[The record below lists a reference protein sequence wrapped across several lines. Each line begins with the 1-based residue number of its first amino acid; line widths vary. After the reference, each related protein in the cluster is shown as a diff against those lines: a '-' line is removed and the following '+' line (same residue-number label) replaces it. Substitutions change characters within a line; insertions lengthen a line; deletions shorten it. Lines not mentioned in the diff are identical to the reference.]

1 MDGRKPYGPRFTI
14 KDKAFFLDNKKAKP
28 VDRSDRQQIDNWNL
42 QIFWSVEP
50 LRNDFIQRAEKVRKL
65 LEIPE
70 LSPKSD
76 RVQKPGSKQPSVF
89 ASKSLYVGVNSQ
101 FLVDNPTTAQKI
113 EKAVYNNFLMPYGWS
128 FNYYPFVEYYILY
141 GKPTF
146 VAFPPNPKQLQL
158 TLKYRKELGRNRY
171 TKSDIAFLKQQ
182 AIIERSVH
190 PKSKRYVDT
199 ITDLV
204 SSLKPLKNTDRRP
217 KNPELKI
224 LAFSHFNKAHK
235 KIVEREWF
243 LADQIYNIL
252 DIPYSDDKKLVSF
265 SPEDQK
271 KKYQTIRKLYSEYLK
286 LIHTI

>member
-42 QIFWSVEP
+42 QIFWSAEP

-70 LSPKSD
+70 LSTKSD
-76 RVQKPGSKQPSVF
+76 RVQKLGSKQPSVF

-128 FNYYPFVEYYILY
+128 FNYYPFVEHFILY
-141 GKPTF
+141 GKATSA
-146 VAFPPNPKQLQL
+146 VLPPNPKQLQL

-182 AIIERSVH
+182 AIIERSVN
-190 PKSKRYVDT
+190 PKSKKYVDT
-199 ITDLV
+199 ITDLI

-217 KNPELKI
+217 KNPELK
-224 LAFSHFNKAHK
+224 LFAFFEFNKIYK
-235 KIVEREWF
+235 QPEKSRRFLFERLYDIVDKD
-243 LADQIYNIL
+243 LT
-252 DIPYSDDKKLVSF
+252 SDDERRFHSKVK
-265 SPEDQK
+265 
-271 KKYQTIRKLYSEYLK
+271 KLYSEYLK
-286 LIHTI
+286 LIHSI